1 MPDLGNRANVNGPQ
15 PIGKVVEPPAD
26 LYDTGRRFLERL
38 MKGDKPGA
46 LAMAADDAR
55 DDVAAAADSLGPNSY
70 SEMEFFGR
78 ARVVKHWW
86 LKARLTKGGGA
97 PAIVQFRL
105 GTGANGEWMVYE
117 MMNLTGVRSG
127 WSL

>member
-1 MPDLGNRANVNGPQ
+1 MPDLGNRGNVNGPQ
-15 PIGKVVEPPAD
+15 PIGQIIEPPAD
-26 LYDTGRRFLERL
+26 LYDVARQFLGLL
-38 MKGDKPGA
+38 MKGDKQA
-46 LAMAADDAR
+46 AVAMASEDAR
-55 DDVAAAADSLGPNSY
+55 ADVAAAADSLKPNAY
-70 SEMEFFGR
+70 SEIEFFGR

-86 LKARLTKGGGA
+86 VKARLKKNGAA

-105 GTGANGEWMVYE
+105 GPGAGDQWTVFE